1 MEEPVTKPKSSKG
14 RKEKIPAAVRK
25 IVWAKYIG
33 QTKHGKCMCCSVEDI
48 SDTNF
53 ECGHIVSESAG
64 GTVDIENL
72 RPICGHC
79 NRSWWDTR
87 PHRKP
92 GNAMHSWSIG
102 KTNMEE
108 FMTRYKIPKPGNWGG
123 VS

>member
-1 MEEPVTKPKSSKG
+1 
-14 RKEKIPAAVRK
+14 
-25 IVWAKYIG
+25 
-33 QTKHGKCMCCSVEDI
+33 MCCSVEDI

-79 NRSWWDTR
+79 NRS
-87 PHRKP
+87 
-92 GNAMHSWSIG
+92 IG

-123 VS
+123 LSS